1 MAHHLKI
8 RYSEEFRSVV
18 CEITSGRVVRH
29 LKKLIAEL
37 QAFPGMGSTY
47 PRKVLKER
55 YGNDIRTVP
64 VEGYLLV
71 YRYDEEALWLI
82 TLVWGGLVK

>member
-8 RYSEEFRSVV
+8 RYSEEFRLVAS
-18 CEITSGRVVRH
+18 EITSSRAVRH

-37 QAFPGMGSTY
+37 QAFPDMGNRY
-47 PRKVLKER
+47 PRKVPRER
-55 YGNDIRTVP
+55 YGDSIRTIP
-64 VEGYLLV
+64 VEGYFLV

-82 TLVWGGLVK
+82 TLVWGRTVK